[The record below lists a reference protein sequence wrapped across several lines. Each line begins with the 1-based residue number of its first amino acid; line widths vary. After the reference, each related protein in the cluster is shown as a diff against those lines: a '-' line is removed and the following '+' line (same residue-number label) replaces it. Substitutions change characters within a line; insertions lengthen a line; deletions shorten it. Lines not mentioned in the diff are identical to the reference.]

1 MPAEIGHKVDLVE
14 KSGRLAGQMYMAA
27 FPPAKQEI
35 TQGSKYMIGRAERA
49 GVNISLNTCMTA
61 GRNQRRRIR

>member
-1 MPAEIGHKVDLVE
+1 MGGGAAGLTAAAYAAEIGHKVDLVE

-35 TQGSKYMIGRAERA
+35 TQGSKYMI
-49 GVNISLNTCMTA
+49 
-61 GRNQRRRIR
+61 